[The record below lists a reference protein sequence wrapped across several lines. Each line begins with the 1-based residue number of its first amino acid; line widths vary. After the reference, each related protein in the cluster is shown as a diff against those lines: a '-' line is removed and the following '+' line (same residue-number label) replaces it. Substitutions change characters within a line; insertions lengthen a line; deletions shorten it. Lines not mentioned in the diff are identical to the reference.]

1 MRVRP
6 GILNGILTT
15 DVLVL
20 GGGPAGSA
28 AALVLAD
35 AGHSVTLVRPEH
47 PPGATLAQSI
57 PPSARALL
65 GDLGMLAAVESA
77 DFTHNR
83 GNTVRWA
90 GSAGRTEIFPEGGH
104 GFHVTRGTFEAAVDA
119 VVRAAGVRVVA
130 DASAR
135 AADRAGGIWRVRCLD
150 PAGEPID
157 VRAPWVVDAT
167 GRHGFFAR
175 RLGRRTDRRTTTIAL
190 VARAEGVTDTGDT
203 EGHTLIQSYE
213 DGWAWSVPV
222 APGVRCVTAMIDPR
236 ETRIDPDALGSVLT
250 SQLRKAPL
258 VGAVAVAAQRIG
270 EAWACPASIYTS
282 ARYVDEGLVLAGD
295 SGAFIDPLSS
305 FGVKKALASGRMA
318 GIVIATATE
327 APSMSGESLRYH
339 DAHERSVALGYV
351 TRSAEYFE
359 EAANRYGHPFWSRRL
374 DAARAPDH
382 PASDADGVST
392 LTVATEIAIP
402 PDEVRRAHEALRAA
416 PFLEVRVGPTTRR
429 VTAPSLAGRRIVME
443 DHLISDVH
451 PRPIRFHRSV
461 DLRRLVELA
470 PGHED
475 VPDLWS
481 AYNRAEAPVDLPDF
495 ITALAAACAAGFLTT
510 EET

>member
-6 GILNGILTT
+6 RSLNEILTT

-35 AGHSVTLVRPEH
+35 AGSSVMLVRPEH

-65 GDLGMLAAVESA
+65 GELGMLPAIESA
-77 DFTHNR
+77 DFTRNH

-90 GSAGRTEIFPEGGH
+90 GGAGRAETFPEGGH
-104 GFHVTRGTFEAAVDA
+104 GFHVTRGTFEAAVDS
-119 VVRAAGVRVVA
+119 VVRAAGVTVIA
-130 DASAR
+130 GATAR
-135 AADRAGGIWRVRCLD
+135 AADRADGLWRVHCLD
-150 PAGEPID
+150 PAGQPID
-157 VRAPWVVDAT
+157 IRATWVVDAT

-175 RLGRRTDRRTTTIAL
+175 HLGRRTDRRTTTLAL
-190 VARAEGVTDTGDT
+190 VARARGVTDTGAT
-203 EGHTLIQSYE
+203 EGHTLIESFE

-222 APGVRCVTAMIDPR
+222 APGVRCLTAMIDPR
-236 ETRIDPDALGSVLT
+236 DTRIGPGAPASVLA

-258 VGAVAVAAQRIG
+258 IRAVADAADEIG

-282 ARYVDEGLVLAGD
+282 ARYTDEGLVLAGD

-305 FGVKKALASGRMA
+305 SGVKKALASGRMA

-327 APSMSGESLRYH
+327 APGIAPEALRYH
-339 DAHERSVALGYV
+339 DAHERSVALEYAM
-351 TRSAEYFE
+351 RSADYFE
-359 EAANRYGHPFWSRRL
+359 EAASRYGHPFWSRRL
-374 DAARAPDH
+374 EAARAPDH
-382 PASDADGVST
+382 AADKAGGPSP
-392 LTVATEIAIP
+392 LPVATEIAMP
-402 PDEVRRAHEALRAA
+402 PAEVRRAHETLRSA
-416 PFLEVRVGPTTRR
+416 PRLEVRAGPTTRT
-429 VTAPSLAGRRIVME
+429 VTAPALAGRRIAME
-443 DHLISDVH
+443 DHLVSDAH

-461 DLRRLVELA
+461 DLRKLVELA
-470 PGHED
+470 PRHED

-481 AYNRAEAPVDLPDF
+481 AYNRTEAPVDLPDL
-495 ITALAAACAAGFLTT
+495 ITALAAACAAGFLAT